1 MKRRS
6 FLQVLGGAP
15 FAAKQVAIKGMD
27 ALVAGGPTP
36 SMSPIMDHLPG
47 IDRYSGSA
55 EQGTIGGQT
64 NPTPSRWKMVTKEA
78 ARDAL
83 RNALKKPEQ
92 LREIKALLY
101 EQHRTVYIL
110 DPDLLYNKSLSPAA
124 KIAYQRQRIV
134 DRALDFELNGQ
145 QTTWETLRTKI
156 MKIVIPDWLQ

>member
-15 FAAKQVAIKGMD
+15 FAAKQVAVKGMD
-27 ALVAGGPTP
+27 AMVSGGPTP

-47 IDRYSGSA
+47 VMRGTDSA
-55 EQGTIGGQT
+55 PESSNQI
-64 NPTPSRWKMVTKEA
+64 NPASSRWKRITKEA
-78 ARDAL
+78 AQTAL
-83 RNALKKPEQ
+83 RDALKKPDQ

-101 EQHRTVYIL
+101 EQYRTVYVM

-134 DRALDFELNGQ
+134 ERALDFELNGQ
-145 QTTWETLRTKI
+145 QTSWENLRNKI
-156 MKIVIPDWLQ
+156 WKIVVPDWLQ

>member
-27 ALVAGGPTP
+27 HLTAGGPAP
-36 SMSPIMDHLPG
+36 SMSPILDHLPG
-47 IDRYSGSA
+47 VMSGA
-55 EQGTIGGQT
+55 AQGGYNET
-64 NPTPSRWKMVTKEA
+64 NPTPPRWKMITKEA

-83 RNALKKPEQ
+83 RGALKKPEQ

-101 EQHRTVYIL
+101 EQHRTVYVM
-110 DPDLLYNKSLSPAA
+110 DPDLLYNKSFSPAA

-134 DRALDFELNGQ
+134 ERALEFELNGQ
-145 QTTWETLRTKI
+145 QSTWENLRTKI